1 MKIGINALFLKTPAS
16 GTGQYLLHLLRAL
29 AEVDTTNEYV
39 LLGPPLQGSTY
50 GDPAR
55 FDGLPFPYIAHTTPS
70 MIERRENTEKLV
82 WEQWTGPAAARA
94 ANVDLYHVPHFA
106 PPYLPRTPT
115 VVTIHDVI
123 PLLLPAY
130 RAGASVGAYM
140 RLVTRAAHKATL
152 IITVSQHAKQD
163 IVDVLHIRPDRIRV
177 IYEAAGDEFV
187 PVRDPVALADARARY
202 GVGDD
207 YIFYIG
213 GLDQRK
219 NVPQLVR
226 AFAHLYHQL
235 KDERPGLQLF
245 ISGDPERQRGPLFPD
260 PRPIAA
266 ELDVSD
272 RVVFGFVEDAD
283 KAAILSAAQCFV
295 FPATYEGFGLPPLEA
310 MACGAP
316 VVCSNRT
323 SLPEVVGD
331 AALSVDPDD
340 TGALA
345 NALRDVL
352 TNDALREDLRARS
365 LRRAA
370 WFSWRKTARE
380 TVAAYEEALARSK
393 SQGQRQRQ
401 GQEQ

>member
-16 GTGQYLLHLLRAL
+16 GTGQYLLHLLHAL
-29 AEVDTTNEYV
+29 ADVDTINEYV
-39 LLGPPLQGSTY
+39 LFGPPLQGSADS
-50 GDPAR
+50 DPAHV
-55 FDGLPFPYIAHTTPS
+55 DGLPYPYLTHTTPPLVD
-70 MIERRENTEKLV
+70 RHENIEKLV
-82 WEQWTGPAAARA
+82 WEQWSGPAAALA

-115 VVTIHDVI
+115 IITIHDVI
-123 PLLLPAY
+123 PLRLPAY
-130 RAGASVGAYM
+130 RAGASVRAYM
-140 RLVTRAAHKATL
+140 RLAARAAHKATL

-163 IVDVLHIRPDRIRV
+163 IMDVLHIRPERIRV
-177 IYEAAGDEFV
+177 IYLAAGDEFT
-187 PVRDPVALADARARY
+187 PVSDPAILAEARARY
-202 GVGDD
+202 SVGAD

-235 KDERPGLQLF
+235 RDERPNLQLF
-245 ISGDPERQRGPLFPD
+245 ISGDPDRQRGPLFPD
-260 PRPIAA
+260 PRPVAA
-266 ELDVSD
+266 ELGISE

-283 KAAILSAAQCFV
+283 KAAIMSAAQCFV
-295 FPATYEGFGLPPLEA
+295 FPALYEGFGLPPLEA

-331 AALSVDPDD
+331 AALSVDPED

-345 NALRDVL
+345 EALRGVI

-370 WFSWRKTARE
+370 WFNWRKTARE

-393 SQGQRQRQ
+393 SRGQRQK
-401 GQEQ
+401 QEQ